1 MENEEVGA
9 MASSG
14 ITKRRWYLCT
24 KGRVDRRRVVVV
36 VVVVVV
42 AGFLLLVVRVGDVV
56 VEGILDEVA
65 EVGRVEPAAFLMPEP
80 LLATLP
86 VDLGRSLTGTA
97 VVAVAGLLD
106 KPVAVVV
113 VEVEVVLR

>member
-36 VVVVVV
+36 VVVAVL
-42 AGFLLLVVRVGDVV
+42 LLLVVRVGDVV

-65 EVGRVEPAAFLMPEP
+65 EVGRVDDAAFLNTVL
-80 LLATLP
+80 LLATPLP
-86 VDLGRSLTGTA
+86 VDFGRSLSGTA
-97 VVAVAGLLD
+97 VVAVAGRVD